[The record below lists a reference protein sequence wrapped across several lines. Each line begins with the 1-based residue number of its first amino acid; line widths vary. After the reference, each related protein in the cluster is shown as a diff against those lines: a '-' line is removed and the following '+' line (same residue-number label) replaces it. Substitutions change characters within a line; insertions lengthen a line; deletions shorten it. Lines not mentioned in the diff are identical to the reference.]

1 MPAGVSAWTPLAN
14 LTLGSSQTTV
24 TFSSI
29 SGAYRDLVLVVVGGS
44 SSYATFEFRFN
55 GSSASYTYTGMETN
69 GGSSAYVPSGAA
81 TGFPGNYNYWVE
93 DIGTSNTVYQMQ
105 VFDYAQTNKHKS
117 VLYRVS
123 AAATGVGAYS
133 GRWADTSAVTSL
145 ACIRSGGNT
154 WRTGTTFALY
164 GVSA

>member
-1 MPAGVSAWTPLAN
+1 MPSAITPLAN
-14 LTLGSSQTTV
+14 LTLSAGATSV

-29 SGAYRDLVLVVVGGS
+29 SGAYRDLILVVTGGS
-44 SSYATFEFRFN
+44 NSYSAFQIQFN
-55 GSSASYTYTGMETN
+55 GSTTGYTWVGMEGN
-69 GGSSAYVPSGAA
+69 GSANAAA
-81 TGFPGNYNYWVE
+81 TNTSNALEGNYNYWVE

-145 ACIRSGGNT
+145 ACIRSAGNT
-154 WRTGTTFALY
+154 WRSGTTFALY